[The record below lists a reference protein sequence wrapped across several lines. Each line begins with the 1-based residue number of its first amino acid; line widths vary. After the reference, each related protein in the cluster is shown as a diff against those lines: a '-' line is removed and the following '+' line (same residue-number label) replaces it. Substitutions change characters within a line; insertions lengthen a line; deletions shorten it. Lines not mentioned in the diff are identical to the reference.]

1 MKKCLLLII
10 VSLVSAAAL
19 HAQGNW
25 PSNFHFSKLPNGLEL
40 LIVEDN
46 SVPLVTVEIAV
57 KNGSYTES
65 PEFNGLSHLYEHMFF
80 KANKDIPS
88 QEKYLER
95 IQELGISFNG
105 TTGTERVNYF
115 FTLGNKEVKEGLQ
128 FLNSAI
134 RYPLFLTEEMKKE
147 NPVVDGEFQ
156 RAESSPFWPL
166 IDKFNHKMWGNL
178 FSRKNVIG
186 DHDVILT
193 CTTEKMNVIKDK
205 YYYPNNSILVV
216 AGDIKNDDVI
226 KQVTAI
232 FGDWKPCDFDPFQ
245 KWPIPEFTPLTSNP
259 ADSLSFVV
267 TGPNAQ
273 VPALQIG
280 WHGPD
285 TRNDVKNTIV
295 ADVFSYILTQKNSKF
310 QKNLVDSGYALNT
323 GINYSTQKYTGPI
336 SLFMI
341 PNPAK
346 FAASFKVLKQQ
357 IDQFDAPDYFTDEQL
372 ATAKIKLANTEKYG
386 TEVTSNYVHTLTFWW
401 ASASLNYYF
410 NYIDE
415 INKITRADLQEYV
428 RKYIKGKPN
437 VKGLLLNPTQ
447 QKNWNVTDVEALFN

>member
-1 MKKCLLLII
+1 MKKCLLLI
-10 VSLVSAAAL
+10 SACIAIAGAL
-19 HAQGNW
+19 QAQGNW
-25 PSNFHFSKLPNGLEL
+25 PSNMHLSKLPNGLEVL
-40 LIVEDN
+40 VVEDN

-57 KNGSYTES
+57 RNGSYTES
-65 PEFNGLSHLYEHMFF
+65 PEYNGLSHLYEHMFF

-115 FTLGNKEVKEGLQ
+115 FTLGSKEVNEGLH

-156 RAESSPFWPL
+156 RGESSPFWPL
-166 IDKFNHKMWGNL
+166 IDKFNHTMWGSL

-186 DHDVILT
+186 DHNVILT

-216 AGDIKNDDVI
+216 AGDIKNDDI
-226 KQVTAI
+226 LKQVNSI

-245 KWPIPEFTPLTSNP
+245 KWPIPEFAPLNP
-259 ADSLSFVV
+259 ADSLSFAV
-267 TGPNAQ
+267 TSPNAQ

-280 WHGPD
+280 WMGPD

-310 QKNLVDSGYALNT
+310 QKNLLDSGYALNA
-323 GINYSTQKYTGPI
+323 GVNYATQKYVGPI

-346 FAASFKVLKQQ
+346 FAASFKALKTQV
-357 IDQFDAPDYFTDEQL
+357 DQFDAPDYFTDDQI
-372 ATAKIKLANTEKYG
+372 ATAKIKLANGEKYK
-386 TEVTSNYVHTLTFWW
+386 TEVTSDYVHTLTFWW

-415 INKITRADLQEYV
+415 INKVTRADLQDYV
-428 RKYIKGKPN
+428 RKYIKGKPC
-437 VKGLLLNPTQ
+437 VKGLLLNPAQ
-447 QKNWNVTDVEALFN
+447 QKNWKVTDVDALFN